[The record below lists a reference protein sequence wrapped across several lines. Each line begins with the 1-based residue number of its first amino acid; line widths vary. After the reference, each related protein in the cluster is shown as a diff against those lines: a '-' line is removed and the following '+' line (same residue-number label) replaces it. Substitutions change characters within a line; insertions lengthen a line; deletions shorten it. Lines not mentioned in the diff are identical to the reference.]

1 MPYAIAAAL
10 VFGDAGIDSF
20 LEARR
25 NDPRLRAMIERIT
38 LEPDPAMADLDEP
51 EITLMWADDTS
62 RSCRIDIPLGDPRN
76 PLDDARLLAKYRSLA
91 RAAIGEAEA
100 DTLADLVSRMDD
112 VRDVRE
118 ILMLLK
124 ARDGGRANSSI
135 RELE

>member
-1 MPYAIAAAL
+1 
-10 VFGDAGIDSF
+10 
-20 LEARR
+20 
-25 NDPRLRAMIERIT
+25 MIERIT

>member
-1 MPYAIAAAL
+1 
-10 VFGDAGIDSF
+10 
-20 LEARR
+20 
-25 NDPRLRAMIERIT
+25 
-38 LEPDPAMADLDEP
+38 
-51 EITLMWADDTS
+51 MWADGTS
-62 RSCRIDIPLGDPRN
+62 RSYRIDIPLGDPRN